1 MHTKR
6 RNQLLHKRLND
17 LVFVSYNRK
26 MQNRFQKRRETGGTS
41 YDPLVFDD
49 FDWDNELVH
58 SSVVHT
64 GRDDDEHNLTWEQVD
79 EAIGASES
87 LRGRNFPTQAHLY
100 ANTYHRRSTMRA
112 QDDEQ
117 GEDDDDGNDSSNEV
131 VDPHDDI
138 GMSDTDEVN
147 EAEDDGEDNP
157 TPHDE
162 FDDDL

>member
-6 RNQLLHKRLND
+6 RNRLLHKRLND

-41 YDPLVFDD
+41 YDPLVLDD
-49 FDWDNELVH
+49 FDWDNEWVH
-58 SSVVHT
+58 SSVVHA

-87 LRGRNFPTQAHLY
+87 LRGRNFPRQARMY
-100 ANTYHRRSTMRA
+100 SNSYQRRSTMRA
-112 QDDEQ
+112 HEDEQ
-117 GEDDDDGNDSSNEV
+117 GEEDDGNDSNNEV
-131 VDPHDDI
+131 VDPQDDYWY
-138 GMSDTDEVN
+138 GDSDEAN
-147 EAEDDGEDNP
+147 EAEDDGEENP